1 MAVVAP
7 GGALLARCGDPRRP
21 VVVRSAAKPF
31 QALPLVLAGGVER
44 LALAA
49 ADLALICSSHS
60 GTAAQRERAADLL
73 ARGGFSPADLQCG
86 PHRPFDETTAASES
100 AGGEAWTP
108 LHNNC
113 SGKHAGMLL
122 ACRLLGLDPADYLR
136 FDHPLQRRIREELA
150 GVVGVEPGPHDL
162 AIDGCSAPTFA
173 LPLAALARGY
183 AALADPGAAG
193 IEGGRAAALGRLA
206 MAMGEHPEMVA
217 GPERFTSELIR
228 VTGGRLVGKEGAEG
242 VYGVAI
248 RGPQACGLA
257 LKIADGAERARDTV
271 VIALL
276 RALGVISGAEL
287 AELARYDQPVTRNH
301 RGLEVGRIEPEVD
314 LTWEADET

>member
-7 GGALLARCGDPRRP
+7 GGALLARCGDPGRP

-44 LALAA
+44 YALAA

-73 ARGGFSPADLQCG
+73 ARGGFTPEDLRCG
-86 PHRPFDETTAASES
+86 AHRPFDETTAVSES
-100 AGGEAWTP
+100 ARGDAWTP

-122 ACRLLGLDPADYLR
+122 ACGLLGFDPTGYVG

-150 GVVGVEPGPHDL
+150 AVVGVEVGPQDI

-193 IEGGRAAALGRLA
+193 IGDDRAAALGRIVA
-206 MAMGEHPEMVA
+206 AMGEHPEMVA

-242 VYGVAI
+242 VYGVAV
-248 RGPQACGLA
+248 RGPQALGLA

-271 VIALL
+271 VVALL
-276 RALGVISGAEL
+276 RELGVISGAEL
-287 AELARYDQPVTRNH
+287 GELARYDQPVTRNH
-301 RGLEVGRIEPEVD
+301 RGLEVGRIEPEVA
-314 LTWEADET
+314 LRWVADEP